1 MSHHWHSEHR
11 KLIQLALYYNSS
23 HIHQTTKTNQPFAIS
38 PNSKPVKKIPKN
50 ENLTLETRQKI
61 NSRKTTK
68 CLKQKRRIFQPTFV
82 ANKTVIIAA
91 LTETTASAAIAALS
105 ISSSSQASLAA
116 NAPAKPTPPPTS
128 SVAGAPATAKK
139 EIVASD
145 SAESSPI
152 QDLIMRGSDELLS
165 QAAVMAPASDN
176 NNQDLA
182 TKKAK
187 LEPGTV
193 LAGGIAKASKV
204 IHLRNIP
211 NESGESDV
219 IALGIPFGRVTNV
232 LVLKGKNQAFIE
244 MADEISATSMVS
256 CYTVNP
262 PQMRGRM
269 VYVQFS
275 NHRELKTDQSHNNSV
290 VQSDYRIQS
299 PAGGSPLPLCAA
311 SNATSNNANS
321 SGDSIS
327 SAVGILQNNSS
338 AVNAAG
344 NNTNSAGGP
353 NTVLRVIVESLMYPV
368 SLDILHQIFQRY
380 GKVLK
385 IVTFTKNNSFQALIQ
400 YPDANSAQHAKSL
413 LDGQN
418 IYNGCCTLRID
429 NSKLTA
435 LNVKYNNDKSR
446 DFTNPALPPGEPGV
460 DLMPTA
466 GGLMNTNDLLLIAAR
481 QRPSLTGDKIVNGLG
496 APGVLPP
503 FALGLGTPLTGG
515 YSNAL
520 PNLAAFSLANSGALQ
535 TAAPA
540 MRGYSNVLLVSNL
553 NEEMVT
559 PDALFTLFGVYGDV
573 QRVKILY
580 NKKDS
585 ALIQMA
591 EPQQAYLAMSHLD
604 KLRLWGKPIR
614 VMASKHQA
622 VQLPK
627 EGQPDAG
634 LTRDYSQNPLHRFKK
649 PGSKNYQNI
658 YPPSA
663 TLHLSNIPSSCSED
677 DIKEAFTSNSFE
689 VKAFKFFPKDRKM
702 ALLQLSSVEE
712 AVLALIKMHNHQL
725 SESNHLRVSFS
736 KSNI

>member
-1 MSHHWHSEHR
+1 MKQENGLLPSFTKSTNFNSVQISRWD
-11 KLIQLALYYNSS
+11 LNSS
-23 HIHQTTKTNQPFAIS
+23 SVTPQN
-38 PNSKPVKKIPKN
+38 
-50 ENLTLETRQKI
+50 
-61 NSRKTTK
+61 
-68 CLKQKRRIFQPTFV
+68 RRASARAVCFV
-82 ANKTVIIAA
+82 ATMMSCPLPMQLPIPIPSIHKP
-91 LTETTASAAIAALS
+91 EFASVHIGV
-105 ISSSSQASLAA
+105 
-116 NAPAKPTPPPTS
+116 K
-128 SVAGAPATAKK
+128 
-139 EIVASD
+139 
-145 SAESSPI
+145 
-152 QDLIMRGSDELLS
+152 RGSDELLS

-204 IHLRNIP
+204 VHLRNIP

-311 SNATSNNANS
+311 TNASNSANS
-321 SGDSIS
+321 SGDGNGTV
-327 SAVGILQNNSS
+327 AILQNNTS
-338 AVNAAG
+338 AG
-344 NNTNSAGGP
+344 NNSNSAGGP

-466 GGLMNTNDLLLIAAR
+466 GGLMNTNDLLLIAPR

-515 YSNAL
+515 YSSAL
-520 PNLAAFSLANSGALQ
+520 PNLAFSLANSGALQ
-535 TAAPA
+535 TAAPT

-585 ALIQMA
+585 ALIQLA

>member
-1 MSHHWHSEHR
+1 MSQTVSLHYDEKENVATMMSCP
-11 KLIQLALYYNSS
+11 LPMQLPIPIPSIHKTEFAPV
-23 HIHQTTKTNQPFAIS
+23 HIG
-38 PNSKPVKKIPKN
+38 VK
-50 ENLTLETRQKI
+50 
-61 NSRKTTK
+61 
-68 CLKQKRRIFQPTFV
+68 
-82 ANKTVIIAA
+82 
-91 LTETTASAAIAALS
+91 
-105 ISSSSQASLAA
+105 
-116 NAPAKPTPPPTS
+116 
-128 SVAGAPATAKK
+128 
-139 EIVASD
+139 
-145 SAESSPI
+145 
-152 QDLIMRGSDELLS
+152 RGSDELLS

-219 IALGIPFGRVTNV
+219 IALGLPFGRVTNV

-311 SNATSNNANS
+311 NATSNNANS
-321 SGDSIS
+321 SGDSNS
-327 SAVGILQNNSS
+327 SAVAILQNNTS

-481 QRPSLTGDKIVNGLG
+481 QRPSLTVNGLG

>member
-1 MSHHWHSEHR
+1 MQTVSLSVMNGSVSSCYEEKENVATMMSCPLPMS
-11 KLIQLALYYNSS
+11 LSI
-23 HIHQTTKTNQPFAIS
+23 
-38 PNSKPVKKIPKN
+38 IPK
-50 ENLTLETRQKI
+50 I
-61 NSRKTTK
+61 H
-68 CLKQKRRIFQPTFV
+68 
-82 ANKTVIIAA
+82 
-91 LTETTASAAIAALS
+91 
-105 ISSSSQASLAA
+105 
-116 NAPAKPTPPPTS
+116 
-128 SVAGAPATAKK
+128 
-139 EIVASD
+139 SD
-145 SAESSPI
+145 FSPVHI
-152 QDLIMRGSDELLS
+152 GVKRGSDELLS

-187 LEPGTV
+187 LEPSTV
-193 LAGGIAKASKV
+193 LGGVGKPSKV

-211 NESGESDV
+211 NESSDADV
-219 IALGIPFGRVTNV
+219 IALGVPFGRVTNV
-232 LVLKGKNQAFIE
+232 LVLKGKNQAFLE
-244 MADEISATSMVS
+244 MADEVSATSMVS
-256 CYTVNP
+256 CYNVNP

-275 NHRELKTDQSHNNSV
+275 NHRELKTDQNPTGALV
-290 VQSDYRIQS
+290 PCEYRIQS
-299 PAGGSPLPLCAA
+299 PASGSPLPLCGA
-311 SNATSNNANS
+311 SNANSAANA
-321 SGDSIS
+321 DTTV
-327 SAVGILQNNSS
+327 AVLQNNTN
-338 AVNAAG
+338 AVNSLTG
-344 NNTNSAGGP
+344 NANAAGGP
-353 NTVLRVIVESLMYPV
+353 NTVLRVIVESQLYPV
-368 SLDILHQIFQRY
+368 SLDILHQIFQRF

-385 IVTFTKNNSFQALIQ
+385 IVTFTKNNTFQALIQ
-400 YPDANSAQHAKSL
+400 YPDAHSAQHAKTI

-429 NSKLTA
+429 NSKMTT

-446 DFTNPALPPGEPGV
+446 DFTNPSLPPGEPGA
-460 DLMPTA
+460 DIMPTA
-466 GGLMNTNDLLLIAAR
+466 GGLVNANDLLLIAAR
-481 QRPSLTGDKIVNGLG
+481 QRPSLTVNGLG

-503 FALGLGTPLTGG
+503 FALGIGTPLAGG
-515 YSNAL
+515 YSSGI
-520 PNLAAFSLANSGALQ
+520 PNLGAFALANSGALQ

-540 MRGYSNVLLVSNL
+540 LRGFSNVLLVSNL

-591 EPQQAYLAMSHLD
+591 EPQQAYLAMNHLD
-604 KLRLWGKPIR
+604 KLRLWGKSIR

-663 TLHLSNIPSSCSED
+663 TLHLSNIPSSCTEE
-677 DIKEAFTSNSFE
+677 DIKEAFTSNKFE

-702 ALLQLSSVEE
+702 ALLQLSTVEE

>member
-1 MSHHWHSEHR
+1 MVRTDDLMIEESEVE
-11 KLIQLALYYNSS
+11 Y
-23 HIHQTTKTNQPFAIS
+23 
-38 PNSKPVKKIPKN
+38 
-50 ENLTLETRQKI
+50 
-61 NSRKTTK
+61 
-68 CLKQKRRIFQPTFV
+68 
-82 ANKTVIIAA
+82 
-91 LTETTASAAIAALS
+91 
-105 ISSSSQASLAA
+105 
-116 NAPAKPTPPPTS
+116 
-128 SVAGAPATAKK
+128 
-139 EIVASD
+139 
-145 SAESSPI
+145 
-152 QDLIMRGSDELLS
+152 RGSDELLS

-182 TKKAK
+182 SKKAK
-187 LEPGTV
+187 LETNTV
-193 LAGGIAKASKV
+193 LGGVGKPSRV
-204 IHLRNIP
+204 IHIRNIP
-211 NESGESDV
+211 NESSEAEV
-219 IALGIPFGRVTNV
+219 VQLGVAFGRVTNV
-232 LVLKGKNQAFIE
+232 LVLKGKNQAFLE
-244 MADEISATSMVS
+244 MADEVSAAAMVA
-256 CYTVNP
+256 CFNTNP
-262 PQMRGRM
+262 PQVRGRT

-275 NHRELKTDQSHNNSV
+275 NHRELKTDQSHSIAN
-290 VQSDYRIQS
+290 QDFQIQS
-299 PAGGSPLPLCAA
+299 PASGSPLPV
-311 SNATSNNANS
+311 SGTDPTSQAVQNSTSS
-321 SGDSIS
+321 SGG
-327 SAVGILQNNSS
+327 A
-338 AVNAAG
+338 
-344 NNTNSAGGP
+344 
-353 NTVLRVIVESLMYPV
+353 NTVLRVIVESLVYPV
-368 SLDILHQIFQRY
+368 SLDILHQIFQRF

-400 YPDANSAQHAKSL
+400 YPDAQTAQHAKTV

-446 DFTNPALPPGEPGV
+446 DFTNPSLPPGEPGTEV
-460 DLMPTA
+460 IASA
-466 GGLMNTNDLLLIAAR
+466 GGLVNASDLLLLATQRRPALTEFHNMLYPFFAA
-481 QRPSLTGDKIVNGLG
+481 VNGLG

-503 FALGLGTPLTGG
+503 FALGLGTPLASAYGG
-515 YSNAL
+515 AL
-520 PNLAAFSLANSGALQ
+520 PSLGAFALASTGALGN
-535 TAAPA
+535 AAPA
-540 MRGYSNVLLVSNL
+540 LRGLSNVLLVSNL

-591 EPQQAYLAMSHLD
+591 EPHQAYLAMNHLD
-604 KLRLWGKPIR
+604 KLRLWGKSIR

-663 TLHLSNIPSSCSED
+663 TLHLSNIPSTIAEED
-677 DIKEAFTSNSFE
+677 IRDAFVKNSFD

-702 ALLQLSSVEE
+702 ALLQLGSVEE
-712 AVLALIKMHNHQL
+712 AVLALIKMHNYQL

>member
-1 MSHHWHSEHR
+1 MVRLVNQSSDYTEPLFQKIMPVYCPNYYHHTINNNLHTPLQQQQPSATTTSNNMFVHYNLNN
-11 KLIQLALYYNSS
+11 KLIC
-23 HIHQTTKTNQPFAIS
+23 
-38 PNSKPVKKIPKN
+38 
-50 ENLTLETRQKI
+50 ENLKHVVNVGGTAAANI
-61 NSRKTTK
+61 IDNSGCSAT
-68 CLKQKRRIFQPTFV
+68 
-82 ANKTVIIAA
+82 A
-91 LTETTASAAIAALS
+91 LCNPSTTAAM
-105 ISSSSQASLAA
+105 
-116 NAPAKPTPPPTS
+116 NYTS
-128 SVAGAPATAKK
+128 STF
-139 EIVASD
+139 
-145 SAESSPI
+145 SSPTTI
-152 QDLIMRGSDELLS
+152 TSYYPCNKRGSDELLS

-187 LEPGTV
+187 LETNSTV
-193 LAGGIAKASKV
+193 LGGVGKPSRV
-204 IHLRNIP
+204 IHIRNIP
-211 NESGESDV
+211 NESSETEV
-219 IALGIPFGRVTNV
+219 IQLGVSFGRVTNV
-232 LVLKGKNQAFIE
+232 LVLKGKNQAFLE
-244 MADEISATSMVS
+244 MADEVSAAAIVA
-256 CYTVNP
+256 CFNNNP
-262 PQMRGRM
+262 PQVRGRT

-275 NHRELKTDQSHNNSV
+275 NHRELKTDQSHSV
-290 VQSDYRIQS
+290 ANTTVALQNQEFAVTS
-299 PAGGSPLPLCAA
+299 PSSGSPLPI
-311 SNATSNNANS
+311 
-321 SGDSIS
+321 SGTDPIS
-327 SAVGILQNNSS
+327 HSVQGTQ
-338 AVNAAG
+338 
-344 NNTNSAGGP
+344 TGGP
-353 NTVLRVIVESLMYPV
+353 NTVLRVIVESLVYPV
-368 SLDILHQIFQRY
+368 SLDILHQIFQRF

-400 YPDANSAQHAKSL
+400 YPDAQTAQHAKAV

-446 DFTNPALPPGEPGV
+446 DFTNPSLPPGEPGA
-460 DLMPTA
+460 DQLIAGA
-466 GGLMNTNDLLLIAAR
+466 GGLVNANDLLLIAASR
-481 QRPSLTGDKIVNGLG
+481 QRPTLTGDSLVNGLG
-496 APGVLPP
+496 ATGVLPP
-503 FALGLGTPLTGG
+503 FALGLGTPLGG
-515 YSNAL
+515 AYGGGGIPSLGAFAL
-520 PNLAAFSLANSGALQ
+520 ATTGALGSANP
-535 TAAPA
+535 AAL
-540 MRGYSNVLLVSNL
+540 RGFSNVLLVSNL

-591 EPQQAYLAMSHLD
+591 EPHQAYLAMNHLD
-604 KLRLWGKPIR
+604 KLRLWGRSIR

-634 LTRDYSQNPLHRFKK
+634 LTRDYAQNPLHRFKK

-663 TLHLSNIPSSCSED
+663 TLHLSNIPATVTEEE
-677 DIKEAFTSNSFE
+677 IREAFTKDEFE

-702 ALLQLSSVEE
+702 ALLQLGSVEE

>member
-1 MSHHWHSEHR
+1 
-11 KLIQLALYYNSS
+11 
-23 HIHQTTKTNQPFAIS
+23 
-38 PNSKPVKKIPKN
+38 
-50 ENLTLETRQKI
+50 
-61 NSRKTTK
+61 
-68 CLKQKRRIFQPTFV
+68 
-82 ANKTVIIAA
+82 
-91 LTETTASAAIAALS
+91 
-105 ISSSSQASLAA
+105 
-116 NAPAKPTPPPTS
+116 
-128 SVAGAPATAKK
+128 
-139 EIVASD
+139 
-145 SAESSPI
+145 
-152 QDLIMRGSDELLS
+152 
-165 QAAVMAPASDN
+165 MAPASDN

-187 LEPGTV
+187 LDSNSV
-193 LAGGIAKASKV
+193 LGGVGKPSRV

-211 NESGESDV
+211 SESGEADV
-219 IALGIPFGRVTNV
+219 IQLGVPFGRVTNV
-232 LVLKGKNQAFIE
+232 LVLKGKNQAFLE
-244 MADEISATSMVS
+244 MADEVSATAMVA
-256 CYTVNP
+256 CFNNNP
-262 PQMRGRM
+262 PQVRGRI

-275 NHRELKTDQSHNNSV
+275 NHRELKTDQSHSIVNASAALQN
-290 VQSDYRIQS
+290 QDFQIQS
-299 PAGGSPLPLCAA
+299 PTSGSPLPVTD
-311 SNATSNNANS
+311 STTTTTSQGVLNS
-321 SGDSIS
+321 
-327 SAVGILQNNSS
+327 Q
-338 AVNAAG
+338 
-344 NNTNSAGGP
+344 GGP
-353 NTVLRVIVESLMYPV
+353 NTVLRVIVESLLYPV
-368 SLDILHQIFQRY
+368 SLDILHQIFQRF

-400 YPDANSAQHAKSL
+400 YPDSQTAQHAKAI

-446 DFTNPALPPGEPGV
+446 DYTNPSLPPGEPGA
-460 DLMPTA
+460 DIIPGA
-466 GGLMNTNDLLLIAAR
+466 GGLVNTNDLLLIAAR
-481 QRPSLTGDKIVNGLG
+481 QRPALTGDRLVNGLG
-496 APGVLPP
+496 APSVLPP
-503 FALGLGTPLTGG
+503 FALGIGAPLTGAYNSG
-515 YSNAL
+515 IPSL
-520 PNLAAFSLANSGALQ
+520 GAFALANTGALG
-535 TAAPA
+535 TATPA
-540 MRGYSNVLLVSNL
+540 LRGLSNVLLVSNL

-591 EPQQAYLAMSHLD
+591 EPQQAYLAMNHLD
-604 KLRLWGKPIR
+604 KLRLWGKSIR

-663 TLHLSNIPSSCSED
+663 TLHLSNIPSSCSEE
-677 DIKEAFTSNSFE
+677 DIKEAFTKNGFE

>member
-1 MSHHWHSEHR
+1 MRKFVSLHYEEKENVATMMSCPLPMQLPIPIPSIHKSEF
-11 KLIQLALYYNSS
+11 APV
-23 HIHQTTKTNQPFAIS
+23 HIG
-38 PNSKPVKKIPKN
+38 VK
-50 ENLTLETRQKI
+50 
-61 NSRKTTK
+61 
-68 CLKQKRRIFQPTFV
+68 
-82 ANKTVIIAA
+82 
-91 LTETTASAAIAALS
+91 
-105 ISSSSQASLAA
+105 
-116 NAPAKPTPPPTS
+116 
-128 SVAGAPATAKK
+128 
-139 EIVASD
+139 
-145 SAESSPI
+145 
-152 QDLIMRGSDELLS
+152 RGSDELLS

-211 NESGESDV
+211 NESGEADV

-275 NHRELKTDQSHNNSV
+275 NHRELKTDQSHNNSIV
-290 VQSDYRIQS
+290 PSDYRIQS

-311 SNATSNNANS
+311 ANASSNNANS
-321 SGDSIS
+321 SGDSNS
-327 SAVGILQNNSS
+327 SAVGILQNNTS
-338 AVNAAG
+338 AVSAAG

-481 QRPSLTGDKIVNGLG
+481 QRPSLTVNGLG

>member
-1 MSHHWHSEHR
+1 
-11 KLIQLALYYNSS
+11 
-23 HIHQTTKTNQPFAIS
+23 
-38 PNSKPVKKIPKN
+38 
-50 ENLTLETRQKI
+50 
-61 NSRKTTK
+61 
-68 CLKQKRRIFQPTFV
+68 
-82 ANKTVIIAA
+82 
-91 LTETTASAAIAALS
+91 
-105 ISSSSQASLAA
+105 
-116 NAPAKPTPPPTS
+116 
-128 SVAGAPATAKK
+128 
-139 EIVASD
+139 
-145 SAESSPI
+145 
-152 QDLIMRGSDELLS
+152 MRGSDELLS

-182 TKKAK
+182 TKKVK
-187 LEPGTV
+187 LETNTV
-193 LAGGIAKASKV
+193 LGGGVGKPSKV

-211 NESGESDV
+211 NESSESE
-219 IALGIPFGRVTNV
+219 IIQLGVPFGRVTNV
-232 LVLKGKNQAFIE
+232 LVLKGKNQAFLE
-244 MADEISATSMVS
+244 MADELSATQMVTCFTS
-256 CYTVNP
+256 TP
-262 PQMRGRM
+262 PQLRGRI
-269 VYVQFS
+269 VYVQYS
-275 NHRELKTDQSHNNSV
+275 NHRELKTDQSHSV
-290 VQSDYRIQS
+290 ANASAALQNQDFQIQS
-299 PAGGSPLPLCAA
+299 PASGSPLPVSGGADA
-311 SNATSNNANS
+311 TQNAVT
-321 SGDSIS
+321 
-327 SAVGILQNNSS
+327 QNNTQ
-338 AVNAAG
+338 VG
-344 NNTNSAGGP
+344 VGGP
-353 NTVLRVIVESLMYPV
+353 NTVLRVIVESLLYPV
-368 SLDILHQIFQRY
+368 SLDILHQIFQRF

-400 YPDANSAQHAKSL
+400 YPDAQAAQHAKAI

-446 DFTNPALPPGEPGV
+446 DFTNPSLPPGEPGADV
-460 DLMPTA
+460 IPGA
-466 GGLMNTNDLLLIAAR
+466 GGLVNTNDLLLIAAR
-481 QRPSLTGDKIVNGLG
+481 QARPALTGDKLAINGLA

-503 FALGLGTPLTGG
+503 FPLGIGTPLTGAYNSG
-515 YSNAL
+515 LPSLNAFA
-520 PNLAAFSLANSGALQ
+520 LAANTGALGVASP
-535 TAAPA
+535 AAL
-540 MRGYSNVLLVSNL
+540 RGFSNVLLVSNL

-591 EPQQAYLAMSHLD
+591 EPQQAYLAMNHLD
-604 KLRLWGKPIR
+604 KIRLWGKSIR
-614 VMASKHQA
+614 VMPSKHQA

-663 TLHLSNIPSSCSED
+663 TLHLSNIPGSCTEE
-677 DIKEAFTSNSFE
+677 DIKEAFTKNGFE
-689 VKAFKFFPKDRKM
+689 VKGFKFFPKDRKM
-702 ALLQLSSVEE
+702 ALLQLVSVDE

>member
-1 MSHHWHSEHR
+1 MMSCP
-11 KLIQLALYYNSS
+11 LPMQLPIPIPSLHKTEFASV
-23 HIHQTTKTNQPFAIS
+23 HIG
-38 PNSKPVKKIPKN
+38 VK
-50 ENLTLETRQKI
+50 
-61 NSRKTTK
+61 
-68 CLKQKRRIFQPTFV
+68 
-82 ANKTVIIAA
+82 
-91 LTETTASAAIAALS
+91 
-105 ISSSSQASLAA
+105 
-116 NAPAKPTPPPTS
+116 
-128 SVAGAPATAKK
+128 
-139 EIVASD
+139 
-145 SAESSPI
+145 
-152 QDLIMRGSDELLS
+152 RGSDELLS

-187 LEPGTV
+187 LEPSTV

-219 IALGIPFGRVTNV
+219 IALGVPFGRVTNV

-244 MADEISATSMVS
+244 MADEMAATSMVS

-290 VQSDYRIQS
+290 GQSDYRIQS

-311 SNATSNNANS
+311 NATSNNANN
-321 SGDSIS
+321 SGDSNS
-327 SAVGILQNNSS
+327 SAVGILQNNTS
-338 AVNAAG
+338 AVNAG
-344 NNTNSAGGP
+344 NNTNAANAAGGP

-481 QRPSLTGDKIVNGLG
+481 QRPSLTVNGLG

-503 FALGLGTPLTGG
+503 FALGLGTQLTGG

-535 TAAPA
+535 TTAPA

-604 KLRLWGKPIR
+604 KLRLWGRPIR

>member
-1 MSHHWHSEHR
+1 MMSCP
-11 KLIQLALYYNSS
+11 LPLPLPLLPPALHADFPPV
-23 HIHQTTKTNQPFAIS
+23 HIG
-38 PNSKPVKKIPKN
+38 VK
-50 ENLTLETRQKI
+50 
-61 NSRKTTK
+61 
-68 CLKQKRRIFQPTFV
+68 
-82 ANKTVIIAA
+82 
-91 LTETTASAAIAALS
+91 
-105 ISSSSQASLAA
+105 
-116 NAPAKPTPPPTS
+116 
-128 SVAGAPATAKK
+128 
-139 EIVASD
+139 
-145 SAESSPI
+145 
-152 QDLIMRGSDELLS
+152 RGSDELLS

-182 TKKAK
+182 SKKAK
-187 LEPGTV
+187 LETNTV
-193 LAGGIAKASKV
+193 LGGVGKPSRV
-204 IHLRNIP
+204 IHIRNIP
-211 NESGESDV
+211 NESSEAEV
-219 IALGIPFGRVTNV
+219 VQLGVAFGRVTNV
-232 LVLKGKNQAFIE
+232 LVLKGKNQAFLE
-244 MADEISATSMVS
+244 MADEVSAAAMVA
-256 CYTVNP
+256 CFNTNP
-262 PQMRGRM
+262 PQVRGRT

-275 NHRELKTDQSHNNSV
+275 NHRELKTDQSHSIAN
-290 VQSDYRIQS
+290 QDFQIQS
-299 PAGGSPLPLCAA
+299 PASGSPLPV
-311 SNATSNNANS
+311 SGTDPTSQAVQNSTSS
-321 SGDSIS
+321 SGG
-327 SAVGILQNNSS
+327 A
-338 AVNAAG
+338 
-344 NNTNSAGGP
+344 
-353 NTVLRVIVESLMYPV
+353 NTVLRVIVESLVYPV
-368 SLDILHQIFQRY
+368 SLDILHQIFQRF

-400 YPDANSAQHAKSL
+400 YPDAQTAQHAKTV

-446 DFTNPALPPGEPGV
+446 DFTNPSLPPGEPGTEV
-460 DLMPTA
+460 IASA
-466 GGLMNTNDLLLIAAR
+466 GGLVNASDLLLLAT
-481 QRPSLTGDKIVNGLG
+481 QRRPALTGDRLAVNGLG

-503 FALGLGTPLTGG
+503 FALGLGTPLASAYGG
-515 YSNAL
+515 AL
-520 PNLAAFSLANSGALQ
+520 PSLGAFALASTGALGN
-535 TAAPA
+535 AAPA
-540 MRGYSNVLLVSNL
+540 LRGLSNVLLVSNL

-591 EPQQAYLAMSHLD
+591 EPHQAYLAMNHLD
-604 KLRLWGKPIR
+604 KLRLWGKSIR

-663 TLHLSNIPSSCSED
+663 TLHLSNIPSTIAEED
-677 DIKEAFTSNSFE
+677 IRDAFVKNSFD

-702 ALLQLSSVEE
+702 ALLQLGSVEE
-712 AVLALIKMHNHQL
+712 AVLALIKMHNYQL